1 MIVWMRESEI
11 ISQAIPMMMA
21 EVVPAAALITDLYY
35 LVNGHGWSTNVRLS
49 PGYFNCAP
57 KKAEWAMAPH
67 AAAAACDVPFVKTVA
82 IITPGFVDVLGS
94 IASTYIEPCTTR
106 LFCVLT

>member
-35 LVNGHGWSTNVRLS
+35 FVNGHGWSTNVRLS
-49 PGYFNCAP
+49 PGYCNCAP
-57 KKAEWAMAPH
+57 KKAEWATAPH

-82 IITPGFVDVLGS
+82 IISGIVFWSGS
-94 IASTYIEPCTTR
+94 IFWRSSTYIEPCTTR
-106 LFCVLT
+106 